1 MKKMVFMA
9 AFVAACAAFV
19 ACSSDDDLVQQKPEV
34 PEESVEEGIPMT
46 IKVADLASR
55 GTDFSSTN
63 PLQEFSLYSTMNSSW
78 ESGKLFDKDAG
89 GNWTTNTTLTWPD
102 DNTYTFYGI
111 SDLSHFSDL
120 YDSEGND
127 GADTYK
133 DVPVFVNKPAS
144 TEKTL
149 KFSYAIPTD
158 YAEQVDLLV
167 AKTSGS
173 KTTGDPAGSLTV
185 NFNHALAQ
193 IKAIKVYC
201 NIDKVANSEDK
212 VNYRFRIKG
221 IRLGGLQTVGTY
233 TFGDAF
239 ANDTW
244 NVPTSAVDED
254 TFFEIPLKTESLTF
268 SSMSFG
274 PTKKTDKP
282 DEYAITLPLN
292 TTTEGLYLIPQTA
305 AGSLSFVSPLY
316 YVNGAYA
323 ELDAQVFLYNFYELD
338 PTAGGTYRVG
348 EDLNYYD
355 WDEDSSNAVKFGKI
369 RVPLKFTLESGKGYT
384 LVLDISK
391 AVIYENEGSKTGSA
405 VNEPIIYGASI
416 TQ

>member
-1 MKKMVFMA
+1 MA
-9 AFVAACAAFV
+9 
-19 ACSSDDDLVQQKPEV
+19 
-34 PEESVEEGIPMT
+34 
-46 IKVADLASR
+46 
-55 GTDFSSTN
+55 
-63 PLQEFSLYSTMNSSW
+63 
-78 ESGKLFDKDAG
+78 
-89 GNWTTNTTLTWPD
+89 WPD
-102 DNTYTFYGI
+102 ANEYTFYGI
-111 SDLSHFSDL
+111 NDFANITIVKDAESHDIPQIPTVS
-120 YDSEGND
+120 
-127 GADTYK
+127 AD
-133 DVPVFVNKPAS
+133 PV
-144 TEKTL
+144 T
-149 KFSYAIPTD
+149 FSYTIPTD

-167 AKTSGS
+167 SKNTGSSSSGN
-173 KTTGDPAGSLTV
+173 PAGSLTV

-193 IKAIKVYC
+193 ITGIKVYC
-201 NIDKVANSEDK
+201 NIDRVTNSEDK

-282 DEYAITLPLN
+282 DDYAITLPLN

-323 ELDAQVFLYNFYELD
+323 ELDAQVFLYNFYEID

-348 EDLNYYD
+348 ENLDFYD
-355 WDEDSSNAVKFGKI
+355 WDEDSSNAVNFGKI

>member
-1 MKKMVFMA
+1 MVFMA

-167 AKTSGS
+167 SKNTGS
-173 KTTGDPAGSLTV
+173 SSSGDPKGSLTV
-185 NFNHALAQ
+185 DFNHALAQ

-201 NIDKVANSEDK
+201 NIDKVSKAGDK
-212 VNYRFRIKG
+212 VNYRFRIFG

-244 NVPTSAVDED
+244 TVPTTDVDED
-254 TFFEIPLKTESLTF
+254 TFFEIPLKTSELTF
-268 SSMSFG
+268 AKGFQ
-274 PTKKTDKP
+274 PTKKTTNSD
-282 DEYAITLPLN
+282 DYTLTLPLESG
-292 TTTEGLYLIPQTA
+292 EGLYLIPQVANGTI
-305 AGSLSFVSPLY
+305 SEPTSSS
-316 YVNGAYA
+316 YVVNNAYA
-323 ELDAQVFLYNFYELD
+323 ELDAQVYFYSDYVND
-338 PTAGGTYRVG
+338 PDNGGGYRVG
-348 EDLNYYD
+348 NNLWAGDGYSWSEATS
-355 WDEDSSNAVKFGKI
+355 DEVSYGKI
-369 RVPLKFTLESGKGYT
+369 RVPLKFTLVSGKGYT
-384 LVLDISK
+384 LIIDISN
-391 AVIYENEGSKTGSA
+391 AVIYENEGSKTGFA
-405 VNEPIIYGASI
+405 VSESIFVGAEPQVG
-416 TQ
+416 